1 MEYFTT
7 FYLDK
12 ERDIVVNLYKSDVDE
27 LTYIIQTPNHGTGN
41 LISNLAKICGT
52 TTEKDENDM
61 KIIKG
66 KIPASI
72 NAKNEDVY
80 IFRLGG
86 YRVANIFDDK
96 GVQLN
101 GQIPAIA
108 KTLMSQTK
116 DYRFPIEKT
125 IVKSYIFKKLK
136 FRTDLHTHMNAN
148 LSPDALIALGIKHQI
163 QYPLYYIEKLN
174 LKMSSEQEEAI
185 LKKREEVANKFK
197 DSELEGKYLDRKIND
212 NTFINFADFILNNLK
227 DAKENIEKIRK
238 SLAILKDGQAV
249 FTNLEKL
256 YIYRYI
262 FAKGKE
268 STEKLNLEEKLDK
281 IEKLPVK
288 EVKDVVLNML
298 KDLKED
304 SPYKNNNLIED
315 KLLWIAREYQKQ
327 GIKYVEIADTTLTK
341 KGMPAIE
348 ARKLI
353 VEKLQELGNLVKI
366 EDYTHNVGK
375 CYRCH
380 NTIEPRISEQ
390 WFVSMKDLA
399 KRAADA
405 VRNGE
410 VKFVPKRY
418 EKMYFNWLDNIQDW
432 CISRQL
438 WWGHRIPVYYCDE
451 CGHIHAAKQMPEKCE
466 KCGSTKLHQD
476 EDSLDTWFS
485 SALWPFS
492 TLGWPNTESED
503 YKTFYPTNVLVT
515 GYDIITFWV
524 SRMMTQGLELADK
537 NPFKDVVVHGIVRD
551 SQGRKMSKSLGNGID
566 PIEIIDKYGADALR
580 FSVLSGT
587 TMGNDIRYMP
597 EKLEQA
603 SNFANKIWNAAKF
616 IIMNTPDEDKVKEFH
631 DNWYNNGNYD
641 LKSLTIE
648 DKWILNKLDK
658 LVADITRNIEN
669 YDLGIA
675 IDKIYNF
682 IWNEFCD
689 WYIEMVKTRIYS
701 ENEETKVAV
710 SDILNHVFGTS
721 LKLLHPFMPFVTSEI
736 YDKLV
741 KYNEA
746 DLIVSK
752 WPRIREKFVFDEEEQ
767 TVEKIKEII
776 TEIRNVRANMNIHPS
791 KKSELI
797 FVTKKYENEIWEA
810 KDFILKLGLGE
821 KIIVQKDKAGIPEN
835 AISILK
841 DGIELYMP
849 LEDLVDME
857 EERKRL
863 QEEKTKLEAEVARCE
878 KMLSNPGFVSKA
890 PEKKIQ
896 EEKDKLE
903 KYKDMLAKVEERL
916 K

>member
-1 MEYFTT
+1 MKNRKLE
-7 FYLDK
+7 
-12 ERDIVVNLYKSDVDE
+12 N
-27 LTYIIQTPNHGTGN
+27 TYNP
-41 LISNLAKICGT
+41 
-52 TTEKDENDM
+52 
-61 KIIKG
+61 
-66 KIPASI
+66 
-72 NAKNEDVY
+72 
-80 IFRLGG
+80 
-86 YRVANIFDDK
+86 
-96 GVQLN
+96 
-101 GQIPAIA
+101 
-108 KTLMSQTK
+108 
-116 DYRFPIEKT
+116 
-125 IVKSYIFKKLK
+125 
-136 FRTDLHTHMNAN
+136 
-148 LSPDALIALGIKHQI
+148 
-163 QYPLYYIEKLN
+163 
-174 LKMSSEQEEAI
+174 QEFE
-185 LKKREEVANKFK
+185 
-197 DSELEGKYLDRKIND
+197 
-212 NTFINFADFILNNLK
+212 
-227 DAKENIEKIRK
+227 
-238 SLAILKDGQAV
+238 
-249 FTNLEKL
+249 EKL
-256 YIYRYI
+256 YEKWEEKGYFKPSMNKESEAYSIMMPPPNVTGKLHMGHALDDTIQDILIRFKRMQGYNTLWLPGSDHAAIATEVKVVEKMKKEEGLTKADITREQFLERAWAWTKEYGGTIQKQQRRLGCSCDWDRNRFTMDEGLSEAVLEQFIKLYEKGLIYKGKKMINWCPSCHTTISDAEVEYQDEPSHLWHIKYQIAGEPDRYI
-262 FAKGKE
+262 IVATTRPETMLGDTAVAVHPDDERYKDLVGKKCILPIMNKE
-268 STEKLNLEEKLDK
+268 IPIIADEFVEKEFGTGCVKITPAHDPNDYQAGLRHNLEI
-281 IEKLPVK
+281 IEVF
-288 EVKDVVLNML
+288 DDSSIMG
-298 KDLKED
+298 DLV
-304 SPYKNNNLIED
+304 P
-315 KLLWIAREYQKQ
+315 EY
-327 GIKYVEIADTTLTK
+327 

-380 NTIEPRISEQ
+380 STIEPRISEQ

-405 VRNGE
+405 VRNDE

-451 CGHIHAAKQMPEKCE
+451 CGHIHASKQMPEKCE

-476 EDSLDTWFS
+476 PDSLDTWFS

-524 SRMMTQGLELADK
+524 SRMMTQGLELTDK

-616 IIMNTPDEDKVKEFH
+616 IINANENVKEEDVKEYCH
-631 DNWYNNGNYD
+631 RIYD
-641 LKSLTIE
+641 DKTKKYHAECCKIE
-648 DKWILNKLDK
+648 DKWMMNKVDK
-658 LVADITRNIEN
+658 LVAEVTKNIEN

-675 IDKIYNF
+675 LDKIYSF

-689 WYIEMVKTRIYS
+689 WYIEMVKPRLYGEDYTS
-701 ENEETKVAV
+701 KVIAV
-710 SDILNHVFGTS
+710 DILNHALETA
-721 LKLLHPFMPFVTSEI
+721 LKLLHPFMPFVTTEVFSNLI
-736 YDKLV
+736 QYGKHDLMV
-741 KYNEA
+741 A
-746 DLIVSK
+746 DWPNVRSK
-752 WPRIREKFVFDEEEQ
+752 FAFDEEEQ

-797 FVTKKYENEIWEA
+797 FVTQKYENEIWEA

-821 KIIVQKDKAGIPEN
+821 KIIVQKDKAGILEN

-863 QEEKTKLEAEVARCE
+863 EEEKTRLESEVARCE
-878 KMLSNPGFVSKA
+878 KMLSNPGFVNKA

-903 KYKDMLAKVEERL
+903 KYKEMLAKVEQRL